1 MNKLQEFRNQVPTE
15 NRAIQALR
23 AAQRKLALTTGL
35 PGTTGRSRQDQYG
48 LEPELV
54 TPALQAEMDALW
66 EWMTNPAPQYRDLQ
80 NVLAPEIALN
90 RIAVIYRRFGWLVQ
104 CKQVP
109 VMSLSLSQLV
119 AFTPIKTAYD
129 ACTSFEE
136 HRQIE
141 RAAQRVAEH
150 TLQLEQEHLH
160 WQTTERQ
167 VHPGT
172 QRFEVEAVIDVAEF
186 LYRDE
191 TDRFKGKPYSD
202 VPVMVLLRKQ
212 RQSLKKKAKGVPPAA
227 DMSLKWLDW
236 DAFVRFVQQLESECL
251 PYYNSGLPRTLSAIA
266 RSIRRYLICALL
278 CYLPPDRQRTLRELE
293 VGKTLLQG
301 GFRPD
306 GFFQPSDSGQWYIW
320 LGKGDYKTAATYGE
334 SMKQIPALLVPT
346 LEDWLNRWRAV
357 FQPTHNFVFTQE
369 NGKPYTKASTF
380 SAIIR
385 NAAYRLTGQL
395 LHSHLIRH
403 MLVTYLKRLK
413 VAPELLQN
421 VALAMH
427 HSSETQDDYDER
439 SVLEQVSPAQQLV
452 LDLARGH
459 LPGAADKELSLEEM
473 AETIRQLPMQDFER
487 LMAMLGRS
495 TDRATMAAGRP

>member
-1 MNKLQEFRNQVPTE
+1 MNQLQEFRNQVPTE

-23 AAQRKLALTTGL
+23 ALQRKLALTIGL
-35 PGTTGRSRQDQYG
+35 PGTTGRPRQKEYS
-48 LEPELV
+48 LEPALT
-54 TPALQAEMDALW
+54 TPALQAEMDALF
-66 EWMTNPAPQYRDLQ
+66 EWMTDTPPQYRDLRP
-80 NVLAPEIALN
+80 VISDTIALN
-90 RIAVIYRRFGWLVQ
+90 RLAVIYRRFGWLVQ
-104 CKQVP
+104 CKHVP
-109 VMSLSLSQLV
+109 AESLSLTHLI
-119 AFTPIKTAYD
+119 AFTPLKTAYD
-129 ACTSFEE
+129 ASTSFEE
-136 HRQIE
+136 NRQIE
-141 RAAQRVAEH
+141 RAAQRGAER
-150 TLQLEQEHLH
+150 TLSLVNENLH
-160 WQTTERQ
+160 WLEKERQ
-167 VHPGT
+167 VSFGT
-172 QRFEVEAVIDVAEF
+172 QRFQLEADIDVAKF

-191 TDRFKGKPYSD
+191 TDRFKGLPYSD
-202 VPVMVLLRKQ
+202 VPVIVLLRKL
-212 RQSLKKKAKGVPPAA
+212 RQKLKQKAKGEPPVA

-236 DAFVRFVQQLESECL
+236 DAFVRFVQQLEVECL

-266 RSIRRYLICALL
+266 RSVRRYLICALL

-301 GFRPD
+301 GFRSD

-320 LGKGDYKTAATYGE
+320 LGKGEYKTAATYGQ

-346 LEDWLNRWRAV
+346 LEDWLDRLRAV
-357 FQPTHNFVFTQE
+357 FKPTHNFVFTQE
-369 NGKPYTKASTF
+369 NGKPYTKASTL

-385 NAAYRLTGQL
+385 HASYRLTGQL

-413 VAPELLQN
+413 VAPVLLQN

-427 HSSETQDDYDER
+427 HSAETQKDYDER
-439 SVLEQVSPAQQLV
+439 SVLEQVSLAQQLV
-452 LDLARGH
+452 LDLAMGH

-473 AETIRQLPMQDFER
+473 AEAIRQLPMQDFER